1 MTDRTNIHELS
12 ARDRLLTRPDE
23 PLPTK
28 ADPRAPHGH
37 RHNADPKLQPVGGQG
52 TDPDAGNIGHA
63 V

>member
-1 MTDRTNIHELS
+1 MGTTWEQLS
-12 ARDRLLTRPDE
+12 DRDRLLTRPDE

-37 RHNADPKLQPVGGQG
+37 KHTPDPKSRPKEGQG
-52 TDPDAGNIGHA
+52 TDPDAGSIGHT